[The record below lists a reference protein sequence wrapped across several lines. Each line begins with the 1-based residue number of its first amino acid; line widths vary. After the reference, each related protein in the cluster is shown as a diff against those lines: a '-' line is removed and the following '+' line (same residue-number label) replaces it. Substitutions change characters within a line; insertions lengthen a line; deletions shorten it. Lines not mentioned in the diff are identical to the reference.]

1 MPSSPPHA
9 ATSPEIISLC
19 VIIRPVKPPLDPDPA
34 DLLPLSPQVFHIL
47 AALAGG
53 DQHGYGIMQ
62 EVASR
67 TAGKLRLSPGTLYG
81 SVKRMLEHGLIV
93 ELSTRERPAEDDDER
108 RRYYRLTV
116 LGRKVAKAE
125 AARLAEL
132 LDQARAY
139 GLAPKRS

>member
-1 MPSSPPHA
+1 MKSQR
-9 ATSPEIISLC
+9 E
-19 VIIRPVKPPLDPDPA
+19 PDPA

-62 EVASR
+62 EVATR
-67 TAGKLRLSPGTLYG
+67 TGGKLRLSPGTLYG
-81 SVKRMLEHGLIV
+81 SIKRMLEQGLIAV
-93 ELSTRERPAEDDDER
+93 LSDRERPAAGDDER

-116 LGRKVAKAE
+116 FGRKVAKAE

-132 LDQARAY
+132 LEQARAY